1 MKKNRINTFYAL
13 NILTILDGEILECAG
28 TPITQYAD
36 LDISTEKDRNIILE
50 DLLRPELLH
59 YSPENQHKIRLSFL
73 YCTTNCSETQL
84 EDLLNFYSGS
94 IFPTPN
100 SKITYKEFFEIMY
113 TSLFCQ
119 NIEVEEL
126 DHFMFYDGPSPHA
139 WNLFKG

>member
-1 MKKNRINTFYAL
+1 MKKNRINTFYVL

-28 TPITQYAD
+28 TPTTQYAD

-59 YSPENQHKIRLSFL
+59 YSPDNQHKIRLSFL
-73 YCTTNCSETQL
+73 YCSTNCSETQL

-126 DHFMFYDGPSPHA
+126 DHFMFYE
-139 WNLFKG
+139 

>member
-28 TPITQYAD
+28 TPTTQYAD

-59 YSPENQHKIRLSFL
+59 YSPENQYKIRLSFL
-73 YCTTNCSETQL
+73 YCTTNYSETQL

-100 SKITYKEFFEIMY
+100 SKITYKDFLKLCTPVYFAKI
-113 TSLFCQ
+113 
-119 NIEVEEL
+119 
-126 DHFMFYDGPSPHA
+126 
-139 WNLFKG
+139 

>member
-1 MKKNRINTFYAL
+1 MKKHRINTFYAL

-28 TPITQYAD
+28 APITQYAD

-59 YSPENQHKIRLSFL
+59 YSPDNQHKIRLSFL
-73 YCTTNCSETQL
+73 YCTTNYSETQL

-100 SKITYKEFFEIMY
+100 SKITYKEFFEIIY
-113 TSLFCQ
+113 TILFCQ
-119 NIEVEEL
+119 DIEVEEL
-126 DHFMFYDGPSPHA
+126 DHFIFYEDYSPQA
-139 WNLFKG
+139 WNLFNG

>member
-1 MKKNRINTFYAL
+1 MKKHRINTFYAL

-28 TPITQYAD
+28 APITQYAD

-59 YSPENQHKIRLSFL
+59 YSPDNQHKIRLSFL
-73 YCTTNCSETQL
+73 YCTTNYSETQL

-100 SKITYKEFFEIMY
+100 SKITYKEFFEIIY

-119 NIEVEEL
+119 DIEVEEL
-126 DHFMFYDGPSPHA
+126 DHVIFYENSSPQA
-139 WNLFKG
+139 WNLFNG